1 MTPHREEALRSL
13 RMADHDI
20 AAFEALLQHPEV
32 HPAMSCFHA
41 QQAIEKCLKA
51 VLFSRLVEFRRT
63 HDLTELSDL
72 LVRNG
77 VPIPVSSDWLKSLNP
92 FAVAFRYEEPK
103 PSGLDSAALAAV
115 VRKVRTWA
123 AELIG

>member
-20 AAFEALLQHPEV
+20 AAFEALGQHPEV

-51 VLFSRLVEFRRT
+51 VLFARLVEFRRT

-72 LVRNG
+72 LARNG
-77 VPIPVSSDWLKSLNP
+77 VQIPVSSKWLESLNP

-103 PSGLDSAALAAV
+103 PSGLDTAALADV
-115 VRKVRTWA
+115 VRKVRKWA
-123 AELIG
+123 GELVG